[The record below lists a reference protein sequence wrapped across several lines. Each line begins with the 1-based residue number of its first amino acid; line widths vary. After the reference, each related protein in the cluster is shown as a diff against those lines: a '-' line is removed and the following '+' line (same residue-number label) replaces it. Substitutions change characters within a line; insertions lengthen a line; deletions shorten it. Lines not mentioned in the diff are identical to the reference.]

1 MYISMNI
8 CFKNKEINRSVSEEM
23 SNIYSNSSYWEKL
36 TLPKLWFSMFK
47 RFISRPVFGKL
58 QVTQVS
64 LNFLKIRGLEK
75 KPNKTFLYFIFLF
88 WEFYPVF
95 YVKRRYI
102 KGISRNSR
110 PAVFCEKG
118 VLRNFAKFTGKHLC
132 QSLFFKTGTCGSS
145 N

>member
-1 MYISMNI
+1 MYISMHI

-64 LNFLKIRGLEK
+64 LNFLKIRGLGK

-102 KGISRNSR
+102 KGISRSS
-110 PAVFCEKG
+110 PA